1 MVGRSGFHRSLCL
14 ASGSSLSAPHP
25 SCMQSLLLQVEC
37 SECLLIHFLP
47 HTVLCIHIA
56 FYSPPPPPLIFGW
69 NQRIFQY
76 SVQQVFS
83 LFALFVCSVTL
94 GIAPSHCIQILCFPS
109 QLIHSQRLDVLFYSE
124 LYFQDLQTTWHRID
138 MQLFLLS
145 LIFFLLLTFF
155 FFKGSRTRQEG
166 ESEGGRSIRGE

>member
-69 NQRIFQY
+69 NQCIFQY

-83 LFALFVCSVTL
+83 LFALFMCSVPLEQHHHTVFKF
-94 GIAPSHCIQILCFPS
+94 SVFH
-109 QLIHSQRLDVLFYSE
+109 
-124 LYFQDLQTTWHRID
+124 
-138 MQLFLLS
+138 LS
-145 LIFFLLLTFF
+145 LYTPKGQMFCFIQNCISRTYKLLGTEQTCNFFFFLLFSFSSSLFF
-155 FFKGSRTRQEG
+155 F
-166 ESEGGRSIRGE
+166 